1 MTHLKAIRHGDFY
14 LFASTTWLN
23 FTHTVIAL
31 ETKQK
36 EPRQLFGFYFSSSL
50 FWFCVLFYRTLT
62 EVHLLEHRLREKRK
76 KPKSFD
82 TAVFLFV

>member
-1 MTHLKAIRHGDFY
+1 MTHLKPIRHGDFY

-23 FTHTVIAL
+23 STHTVIAL

-36 EPRQLFGFYFSSSL
+36 EPRQLFGFDFSSSL
-50 FWFCVLFYRTLT
+50 VCVLFYRTLT

-82 TAVFLFV
+82 TAVLYV